1 MYVFDR
7 YITLLFLLILIQDN
21 EGADNAGNPATECEE
36 ENDSER
42 AAALIHHCEGWKYDS

>member
-21 EGADNAGNPATECEE
+21 EGAYNAGNPSTECEE
-36 ENDSER
+36 ENDSE
-42 AAALIHHCEGWKYDS
+42 